1 MAEQMVFSQTVGRI
15 SRGDAKPM
23 KAMQGFTLIELMVA
37 MAIFAIIMT
46 AIYETYF
53 YQQKSYLKQEQVVD
67 MQQGMRAGMFFMKKD
82 IRMAGYDPSG
92 KAASMITVAKVGEF
106 AFETDV
112 NGNGAIGDTNR
123 ESIRYALTSDSNGDG
138 LADNLRCNL
147 GREYGGGGGLQPVT
161 ESVDALEFCYVLNN
175 GRVTTAPSDPAD
187 VRAVIVSMLARTESR
202 VKGYVDTKTY
212 TPASQDLTLTP
223 NWATDGSSSRPAA
236 AWGPF
241 NDPFQRK
248 LLIAKLRCRNM
259 GTDPFAD

>member
-1 MAEQMVFSQTVGRI
+1 
-15 SRGDAKPM
+15 M

-92 KAASMITVAKVGEF
+92 KAASMITVAKIGKL
-106 AFETDV
+106 AFETDIDGDGTI
-112 NGNGAIGDTNR
+112 GNITR
-123 ESIRYALTSDSNGDG
+123 ESLCYALTDDDNEDGIADS
-138 LADNLRCNL
+138 LQCNL
-147 GREYGGGGGLQPVT
+147 GREYSGGGGFQPVT
-161 ESVDALEFCYVLNN
+161 ESVDALEFCYVLRN

-187 VRAVIVSMLARTESR
+187 VRAVIISLLARTTNR

-212 TPASQDLTLTP
+212 TPASQDLGLTP
-223 NWATDGSSSRPAA
+223 NWATDGSSSRPTAV
-236 AWGPF
+236 WGPF
-241 NDPFQRK
+241 DDPFQRK
-248 LLIAKLRCRNM
+248 LLISKIRCRNM